1 MDRKEQKRTQFSQ
14 SSIDK
19 AEKDLIKRLC
29 GNNNRYQVP
38 DDFRGKE
45 PTTWEQLSNAFPVPS
60 SLQDKV
66 QLLHFQLNYRGCPLF
81 FTTMGCTCMN
91 CIDMQND
98 YIPYALG
105 VMSDLELDAV
115 PTPGKPRRIP
125 DLEFEQ
131 VVPNGI
137 SVATN
142 VIQDYVHIYDG
153 YCMCSH
159 SNAVGSTPETPILT
173 RVF

>member
-1 MDRKEQKRTQFSQ
+1 M
-14 SSIDK
+14 
-19 AEKDLIKRLC
+19 
-29 GNNNRYQVP
+29 
-38 DDFRGKE
+38 
-45 PTTWEQLSNAFPVPS
+45 
-60 SLQDKV
+60 
-66 QLLHFQLNYRGCPLF
+66 NYV
-81 FTTMGCTCMN
+81 
-91 CIDMQND
+91 DMQND
-98 YIPYALG
+98 YIPYAHG

-153 YCMCSH
+153 YCVCSH